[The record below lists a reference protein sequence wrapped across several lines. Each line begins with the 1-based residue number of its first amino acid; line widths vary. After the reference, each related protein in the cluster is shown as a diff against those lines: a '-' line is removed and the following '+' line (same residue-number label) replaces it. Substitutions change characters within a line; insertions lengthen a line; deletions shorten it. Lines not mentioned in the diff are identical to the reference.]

1 MVEAAFTSPVV
12 LPTMAVMSATT
23 TAADSALRVIPADD
37 HRSLELWFGGF
48 EASRITVELEQVAS
62 TDAIDLDGRRW
73 RLAKTDACI
82 AAMEITDLWGYLTS
96 VVQRANAST
105 VPGVL
110 NGMAFRERC
119 EDDLR
124 VREPRFALF
133 YVDLDNFRTVNA
145 SFGHDAGDVVLAAIA
160 GRLTAL
166 VPDGRVGHLAGDRFL
181 VSSGPLESAERA
193 ERLGERICRVVAQPV
208 TDDGR
213 TIAVTCSVG
222 VSYDPE
228 LSVRDRIRRAETASG
243 RASTSGGNRAI
254 AYTETLLVEESRR
267 LEMERLIR
275 TGLVDGEF
283 RVVFQPKVSLSTGHP
298 VGAEA
303 LVRWRS
309 ATLGDVSPVDFIEI
323 AEDTGLVVEIG
334 QYVMDAACHEAA
346 SWPSVN
352 PLARRLDINVNLSA
366 RQLALPDL
374 VDRVDAVLAA
384 SGLDPHRLCLEIT
397 ETAVVGDLDRAVATL
412 TALRDRRIRIAL
424 DDFGVGYSSL
434 SYLQRIPADVIKLD
448 RSFIINLGTTDAS
461 NQDADL
467 VRGVVN
473 LARDLGREVVA
484 EGIEREEQRRAL
496 MSLGCT
502 MAQGFLFYRPLETPD
517 IQSLIAGLR

>member
-1 MVEAAFTSPVV
+1 
-12 LPTMAVMSATT
+12 
-23 TAADSALRVIPADD
+23 
-37 HRSLELWFGGF
+37 
-48 EASRITVELEQVAS
+48 
-62 TDAIDLDGRRW
+62 
-73 RLAKTDACI
+73 
-82 AAMEITDLWGYLTS
+82 
-96 VVQRANAST
+96 
-105 VPGVL
+105 
-110 NGMAFRERC
+110 
-119 EDDLR
+119 
-124 VREPRFALF
+124 
-133 YVDLDNFRTVNA
+133 
-145 SFGHDAGDVVLAAIA
+145 
-160 GRLTAL
+160 
-166 VPDGRVGHLAGDRFL
+166 
-181 VSSGPLESAERA
+181 
-193 ERLGERICRVVAQPV
+193 
-208 TDDGR
+208 
-213 TIAVTCSVG
+213 
-222 VSYDPE
+222 
-228 LSVRDRIRRAETASG
+228 
-243 RASTSGGNRAI
+243 
-254 AYTETLLVEESRR
+254 
-267 LEMERLIR
+267 
-275 TGLVDGEF
+275 
-283 RVVFQPKVSLSTGHP
+283 VSLSTGHP

-334 QYVMDAACHEAA
+334 QYVMEAACHEAA

-412 TALRDRRIRIAL
+412 TALRDRHIRIAL

-502 MAQGFLFYRPLETPD
+502 MAQGYLFYRPLETPD